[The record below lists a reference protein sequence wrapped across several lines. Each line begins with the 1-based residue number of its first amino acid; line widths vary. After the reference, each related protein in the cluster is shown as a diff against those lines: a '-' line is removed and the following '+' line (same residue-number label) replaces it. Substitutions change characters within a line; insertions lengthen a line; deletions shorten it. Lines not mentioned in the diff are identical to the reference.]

1 MTTTWNFSFQ
11 AFSNL
16 ITIFVKTHIHTF
28 TFIIIIVTTTYELD
42 LHTLRTTYT
51 APPRWQLLIYYK
63 LLDFFYNT
71 HWFCMIFF
79 WKNKKQN
86 CIFLTLSISF
96 VVASIILPPL
106 QPFFSVIIQAQLVYF
121 NLTSRPLICH
131 IEKTAPL
138 DPFHFEI
145 HALLSILDRKKSQHS
160 KQVTIETIRYICAG
174 NGNQNLIYDV
184 FLIKEG
190 LGVCLNERL

>member
-1 MTTTWNFSFQ
+1 
-11 AFSNL
+11 L
-16 ITIFVKTHIHTF
+16 ILYDI
-28 TFIIIIVTTTYELD
+28 
-42 LHTLRTTYT
+42 
-51 APPRWQLLIYYK
+51 LL
-63 LLDFFYNT
+63 
-71 HWFCMIFF
+71 
-79 WKNKKQN
+79 KKQKTK
-86 CIFLTLSISF
+86 LYLSDFINFFCRSEHNT
-96 VVASIILPPL
+96 PPSAT
-106 QPFFSVIIQAQLVYF
+106 FFSVIIQAQLVYF
-121 NLTSRPLICH
+121 NLTSRPPICH
-131 IEKTAPL
+131 FEKTAPL